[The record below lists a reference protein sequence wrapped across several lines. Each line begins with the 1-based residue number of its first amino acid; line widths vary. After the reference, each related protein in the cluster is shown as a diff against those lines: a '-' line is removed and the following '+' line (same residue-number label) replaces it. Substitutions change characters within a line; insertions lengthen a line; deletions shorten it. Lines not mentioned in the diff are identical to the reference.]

1 MSMMVLLLIQNIV
14 CSIYTA
20 YRLYLSFLTNYKK
33 TVSIPV
39 IMLLCNSFIITR
51 SIEKFSHSNIP
62 DFLIFISDIILALFI
77 YIFLFYLFTDFIK
90 VIFKLLKMPFISHY
104 LQGFISVIMAVIIC
118 LLGFLNSH
126 LTKINEYNI
135 TLNKTVYTPFTFAAL
150 ADIHIGSDM
159 TPARLGREIQRIN
172 SLKPD
177 FVLIAGDIIDNNI
190 RDFTEEYI
198 KEFKKLEAPFG
209 VYAVFGN
216 HEYYS
221 GNQKDILSVF
231 NKAGFKTL
239 IDDVVYIPE
248 KEIYIIGRDS
258 LRHTN
263 SSNNERTDIE
273 TLYSRINDK
282 TKPVIIL
289 DHIPKGLDDGKKI
302 NADIQISGHTHDGQF
317 FPVNLIVKKMY
328 VLSHGMIKYDGFH
341 YFVTSG
347 LGLWGPPVRVGTD
360 SEIMLINVNNIKS
373 AILH

>member
-1 MSMMVLLLIQNIV
+1 MSMLVLLIMQNILL
-14 CSIYTA
+14 SIYVA
-20 YRLYLSFLTNYKK
+20 YHLYLSFFTKYSK
-33 TVSIPV
+33 TASIPL
-39 IMLLCNSFIITR
+39 ILLLCNSFIITR
-51 SIEKFSHSNIP
+51 SIEKFTNCIMP
-62 DFLIFISDIILALFI
+62 DILIFISDIILALFI

-90 VIFKLLKMPFISHY
+90 LIFKLFKTPFISHF
-104 LQGFISVIMAVIIC
+104 LQGLITVIMAVIIC
-118 LLGFLNSH
+118 FLGFLNSH

-135 TLNKTVYTPFTFAAL
+135 KLDKTVYTPFSFAAM

-159 TPARLGREIQRIN
+159 TPTRLSKEIQKIN
-172 SLKPD
+172 HLKPD
-177 FVLIAGDIIDNNI
+177 FVVIAGDIIDNNI
-190 RDFTEEYI
+190 HDFTEEYI
-198 KEFKKLEAPFG
+198 EEFKKLEAPLG
-209 VYAVFGN
+209 VYVVFGN

-221 GNQKDILSVF
+221 GTQKEVLSVF

-263 SSNNERTDIE
+263 SSNNERVDIE
-273 TLYSRINDK
+273 TLYSRIQDK

-289 DHIPKGLDDGKKI
+289 DHITKSSHDGRRI

-328 VLSHGMIKYDGFH
+328 ELSHGMKKYDGFH

-360 SEIMLINVNNIKS
+360 SEIMIINVTNK
-373 AILH
+373 